1 MDSTKEF
8 SLHLYL
14 LFIYFYP
21 ISFQHKICAFR
32 VQFLKLSVW
41 SSAMPNYV
49 VFLSPTNKKGWHLKM
64 VRQEPLTSSIAP
76 LSIGRTSMDELEG
89 FTQK

>member
-1 MDSTKEF
+1 
-8 SLHLYL
+8 
-14 LFIYFYP
+14 
-21 ISFQHKICAFR
+21 
-32 VQFLKLSVW
+32 
-41 SSAMPNYV
+41 MPNYL

-64 VRQEPLTSSIAP
+64 VRQEPLTSSIAL